1 MKNIYEVLRQK
12 EADLARVQGE
22 VDALRLVISLLIEDE
37 EEVPTPEV
45 RIGPESA
52 SPPDK
57 SAAGSSHAAAV

>member
-12 EADLARVQGE
+12 EVEIARVQGE

-45 RIGPESA
+45 RISPESA
-52 SPPDK
+52 STPDK